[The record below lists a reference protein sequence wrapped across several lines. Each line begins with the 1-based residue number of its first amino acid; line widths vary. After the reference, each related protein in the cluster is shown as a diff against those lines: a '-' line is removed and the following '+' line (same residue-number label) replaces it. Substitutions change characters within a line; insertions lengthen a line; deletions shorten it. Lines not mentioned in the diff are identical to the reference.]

1 MGLGRCHPR
10 GSGTAIPLPRPKP
23 PIHPG
28 GFFVSLAILGIF
40 FGGQSLDKCTLSLC
54 QLKIQCFLSN
64 TEYGVEIRPLLLHL
78 VVSLD

>member
-1 MGLGRCHPR
+1 MGLGRCPR

-40 FGGQSLDKCTLSLC
+40 FGGQSLDKQGIYLLIENAVFF
-54 QLKIQCFLSN
+54 K
-64 TEYGVEIRPLLLHL
+64 YGVEIRP
-78 VVSLD
+78 